1 MLDEVARDVMAINK
15 ISLLRKLEEYN
26 VNIMTGQK
34 VVAIEENGLVLE
46 GKDGERRTV
55 LADKV
60 ITAFGQ
66 KPAAEFAESVQDK
79 YPLKTTLIGDCE
91 KVSRAGKAIREGF
104 YAAMALQ

>member
-1 MLDEVARDVMAINK
+1 MA
-15 ISLLRKLEEYN
+15 LY
-26 VNIMTGQK
+26 QK
-34 VVAIEENGLVLE
+34 ERWR
-46 GKDGERRTV
+46 RRTV

-79 YPLKTTLIGDCE
+79 YPLKNLIGDCE